1 DPRMYAL
8 IVAISASNA
17 FLLPTQQANA
27 LIAGPGGYRTKDF
40 LKVGGGMTILYWAVM
55 LISINL
61 WFSK

>member
-1 DPRMYAL
+1 
-8 IVAISASNA
+8 
-17 FLLPTQQANA
+17 
-27 LIAGPGGYRTKDF
+27 GPGGYRTKDF